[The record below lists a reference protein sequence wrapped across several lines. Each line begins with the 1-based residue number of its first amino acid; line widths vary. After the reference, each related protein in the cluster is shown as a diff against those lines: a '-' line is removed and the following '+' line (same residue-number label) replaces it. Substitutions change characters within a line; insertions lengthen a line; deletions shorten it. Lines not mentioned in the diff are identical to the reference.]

1 MTSKELIAELA
12 KRLEWTQLQTSKIL
26 ENAVSVINNELSKSN
41 SINIQ
46 GFGVF
51 ESKKKQERISVNPIT
66 KQRFLVP
73 PKLSLVFKP
82 GAVVKD
88 KLKKMSGNE

>member
-1 MTSKELIAELA
+1 MTHKELIAELA
-12 KRLEWTQLQTSKIL
+12 TRLGWTQAKTSMIV
-26 ENAVSVINNELSKSN
+26 ESAVEVIGSGLAESN

-51 ESKKKQERISVNPIT
+51 EARLRQERISVNPIT

-73 PKLSLVFKP
+73 PKITPAFRP
-82 GAVVKD
+82 GQSVKD
-88 KLKKMSGNE
+88 KLKSM